1 MTTTITRAGVL
12 ENAVTTRETVRPAAK
27 QATGLC
33 ESCTRAEDCTF
44 IRRPGQAV
52 LDCDEFAPVE
62 PRRGAPHL
70 VLARPNLAADLVE
83 REEDLSAAIGLCR
96 SCAHHAD
103 CTYPRP
109 QGGVWHCD
117 DYR

>member
-1 MTTTITRAGVL
+1 MTKTSSAAGVL
-12 ENAVTTRETVRPAAK
+12 EDAVPTTETPRPAAEA
-27 QATGLC
+27 ATGLC
-33 ESCTRAEDCTF
+33 DSCIKAEDCTF
-44 IRRPGQAV
+44 IRRPGRAI

-62 PRRGAPHL
+62 PRHGAPRL
-70 VLARPNLAADLVE
+70 VLARAGLSDVPAEND
-83 REEDLSAAIGLCR
+83 EEIESAIGLCR
-96 SCAHHAD
+96 SCAHRAD